1 MNTNIVNGT
10 PDLTQRPPRS
20 PRVRLGGFVLL
31 PRILDKGRAALAGK
45 LGEYHYG
52 GKGMDRHF
60 FNFVGLDHE
69 ALKKELAK
77 GGGDGELLAWV
88 QANAKLQRQ
97 PWEIAAWSE
106 YHLRRAPDSDAETL
120 ADFAEAVKKF
130 NPAREDINTW
140 FDLLDL
146 DDHCTFGGK
155 G

>member
-1 MNTNIVNGT
+1 MSKTISA

-20 PRVRLGGFVLL
+20 PRVRLGGYVLL

-45 LGEYHYG
+45 LGEYHFA

-69 ALKKELAK
+69 ALKAELGK
-77 GGGDGELLAWV
+77 GGGDGDLLAWV
-88 QANAKLQRQ
+88 QANAKHPRQ
-97 PWEIAAWSE
+97 PWEITAWSE
-106 YHLRRAPDSDAETL
+106 YHLRRTPDSDAETIT
-120 ADFAEAVKKF
+120 DFANEVKKF
-130 NPAREDINTW
+130 SATREDINTW

-155 G
+155 A